1 METELNVFIEP
12 KSVAVIGASE
22 RPGSLGRTLLASNE
36 VDALILH
43 GLGRPG
49 FIREGTSPVR
59 KIFLEAEKQVMRGYG
74 GLQQEMGRP
83 VILGCCLSSWESQA
97 VSDLQREG
105 IRFFHRPDEIAQAL
119 FRMYEYWRKA
129 PRS

>member
-22 RPGSLGRTLLASNE
+22 RPGSLGRTRLATNE

-49 FIREGTSPVR
+49 SIREGTPPVR
-59 KIFLEAEKQVMRGYG
+59 KIFPEAEKQVMRGYG
-74 GLQQEMGRP
+74 GLLQEMGRP
-83 VILGCCLSSWESQA
+83 VILGCYLSSWESQA

-105 IRFFHRPDEIAQAL
+105 IRFFHRLDEIAQAL